1 VKHILRLANG
11 LRARAPR
18 WSTRQVGVARAW
30 VALLL
35 LAACAKGAPKDVAKE
50 APTATLGGDTSAAG
64 AAGDTTTRARDVTL
78 TPEQSARIH
87 VATVAI
93 VPFRS
98 SVQTTGTVA
107 FNGDRSTQV
116 LAPLSGPITRILVN
130 PGTVVRRGDPLAT
143 VTSPDFATA
152 IAAYRKAQSTYR
164 NAQRIADLD
173 QQLFKNDA
181 IARREL
187 EQAQTDATAAGADRD
202 AALEQ
207 MRALGVDAQSIEAVR
222 TNQVGAP
229 IQAVIRAPIDG
240 TVVEKLCNPGQLI
253 QASTTQCFTIAD
265 LSTVWV
271 MANVFESDLAAVAPG
286 EDATVTSGA
295 LATPVVGTV
304 AYVGSLVDPASKA
317 TAVRIVTP
325 NPRDV
330 LKRDMLV
337 NVSIR
342 ANQGRNGILVPTSA
356 VLRDDQNLPFVYL
369 ALPANHFPRRQVTI
383 GSRVGDQYEVTSG
396 LAAGE
401 RIVVDGALFLQF
413 AGSQ

>member
-1 VKHILRLANG
+1 VRTPRPPARRYAATGASCRIVLILTL
-11 LRARAPR
+11 
-18 WSTRQVGVARAW
+18 T
-30 VALLL
+30 
-35 LAACAKGAPKDVAKE
+35 ACAKDARTDAARNAQGATV
-50 APTATLGGDTSAAG
+50 GGDTALVG
-64 AAGDTTTRARDVTL
+64 ARGDTTTRAHDVLL
-78 TPEQSARIH
+78 TPEQSGRIRI
-87 VATVAI
+87 ATVAI
-93 VPFRS
+93 LPFRS

-116 LAPLSGPITRILVN
+116 LAPVSGPITKIMVN
-130 PGTVVRRGDPLAT
+130 PGAVVRRGDPLAT

-152 IAAYRKAQSTYR
+152 MAAYRKAQSAYR

-187 EQAQTDATAAGADRD
+187 EQAQPDPTAAAALRD

-207 MRALGVDAQSIEAVR
+207 MRALGVDPQSIQAVQANR
-222 TNQVGAP
+222 LSGP
-229 IQAVIRAPIDG
+229 IQAVIRAPIEG

-253 QASTTQCFTIAD
+253 QAATTQCFTIAD
-265 LSTVWV
+265 LATVWV

-286 EDATVTSGA
+286 EEATVTSGA
-295 LATPVVGTV
+295 LTTPVVGTV

-342 ANQGRNGILVPTSA
+342 ARQGRNGILVPTSA
-356 VLRDDQNLPFVYL
+356 VLRDDQNLPFVFVAL
-369 ALPANHFPRRQVTI
+369 ANNHFARRKITI
-383 GSRVGDQYEVTSG
+383 GSRVGDQYEVTVG
-396 LAAGE
+396 LTAGE